1 MNRSVRYKK
10 KKKICCFLRRKDA
23 WMLLF
28 LLLVNLA
35 NKSRPLLVQGKT
47 YTKKIILAFRYYL
60 NLPMNIYTKIRFGS
74 SICIPKVLGNL

>member
-1 MNRSVRYKK
+1 
-10 KKKICCFLRRKDA
+10 
-23 WMLLF
+23 MLLF

-60 NLPMNIYTKIRFGS
+60 NLPMNIYIKNRFGS